1 MPKRSDTVFTQRTV
15 SRDFLFVN
23 FLENPLAKSIA
34 KRIVLIFKHA
44 VVFLYIFA
52 ESKVAVTVQ
61 LNNIN
66 SFFVNCITQR
76 FFIIFCRLQIHYNV
90 LRFLYT
96 PLRFCTIFTESKVAV
111 TV

>member
-44 VVFLYIFA
+44 VVFLYIFT

-61 LNNIN
+61 LYKLN
-66 SFFVNCITQR
+66 SFLKIASHKDFQKSVADSKYITTPYAFYTRRCILVHFR
-76 FFIIFCRLQIHYNV
+76 R
-90 LRFLYT
+90 
-96 PLRFCTIFTESKVAV
+96 E
-111 TV
+111 

>member
-66 SFFVNCITQR
+66 SFCKLHNPMIFKNLLLTANILQR
-76 FFIIFCRLQIHYNV
+76 LV
-90 LRFLYT
+90 LFKHVVAFLHHFH
-96 PLRFCTIFTESKVAV
+96 RK
-111 TV
+111 